1 MSSAFRG
8 TKAANFANL
17 VVWQGRSGRH
27 YQLEQHAVADL
38 NMSGPDLYLLSK
50 ITNDGEVVAWV
61 GTSADLIN
69 DDQSRR
75 DFLKAVNTADNAY
88 VFALGV
94 HETVPPTLIWDL
106 EAATLSPERHAA

>member
-1 MSSAFRG
+1 MSAMFRG
-8 TKAANFANL
+8 MTEANLSNL

-27 YQLEQHAVADL
+27 YQLEQQPLAEL
-38 NMSGPDLYLLSK
+38 NMAGHDLYLLSK
-50 ITNDGEVVAWV
+50 ITNDGESVAWV

-75 DFLKAVNTADNAY
+75 DFLKAVNTADHAY
-88 VFALGV
+88 VFALGE
-94 HETVPPTLIWDL
+94 HEAVPPTLIWDL

>member
-1 MSSAFRG
+1 MSSAFHGPKG
-8 TKAANFANL
+8 TDFASL
-17 VVWQGRSGRH
+17 AVWQGRSGRY
-27 YQLEQHAVADL
+27 YQLEQQPLAEL
-38 NMSGPDLYLLSK
+38 NMAGRDLYLLSQ
-50 ITNDGEVVAWV
+50 ITNDGETVMWV

-88 VFALGV
+88 VYALGE
-94 HETVPPTLIWDL
+94 HEMVPPTLIWDL